1 MCPWGLQT
9 ERITGCAQCHAL
21 GMPTPWA
28 VLKTNMLKGG
38 DLVDERVTVPTW
50 VSSGQLQ
57 SIAEKPG
64 VAETIN

>member
-1 MCPWGLQT
+1 MPLGVADRAHNWLCTVSCP
-9 ERITGCAQCHAL
+9 RHAHAL
-21 GMPTPWA
+21 GSLEDERA
-28 VLKTNMLKGG
+28 EGRG
-38 DLVDERVTVPTW
+38 LVDERVTVPTW

>member
-1 MCPWGLQT
+1 M
-9 ERITGCAQCHAL
+9 QCHAL

-28 VLKTNMLKGG
+28 VLKTALLKGG